1 VDLEELKEL
10 IQIFEASKLSEI
22 EIEQEGRRVCLKKP
36 QPGTAAH
43 APLAMVA
50 GGFVPPAVAP
60 AAAPLAPDGAA
71 DAEAADPDEG
81 LDTIDAPMVGT
92 FYVAH
97 APGEEPFVHV
107 GETVEEGQV
116 VCIVEAM
123 KLKNEVTVT
132 FAATIE
138 DVLVENG
145 ESVEYGQALFA
156 VRPLAP

>member
-1 VDLEELKEL
+1 MDLEELKEL
-10 IQIFEASKLSEI
+10 IQVFEASKLSEI
-22 EIEQEGRRVCLKKP
+22 EIEQEGRRVSLKKP
-36 QPGTAAH
+36 QPGTVAPVPMAAPSV
-43 APLAMVA
+43 APPSSAPVAPVENA
-50 GGFVPPAVAP
+50 GGE
-60 AAAPLAPDGAA
+60 A
-71 DAEAADPDEG
+71 DDEG

-92 FYVAH
+92 FYAAH

-116 VCIVEAM
+116 VCVIEAM
-123 KLKNEVTVT
+123 KLKNEVTVP

-156 VRPLAP
+156 VRPLAS